1 MAQFNGS
8 DEFDVVGSAAGICNI
23 VAIDDDRK
31 NMKRNGLILAV
42 GLQIGIVVWLIT
54 HLYINLYTQE
64 QSVFPLE
71 DKNAEVL
78 ILNQSDVVTQS
89 FRVSHDDL
97 NEIRLMLPK
106 EGQVFET
113 MVIRIE
119 GGEEPLIVEVTSEQI
134 VNSPQV
140 VIELPDNFNLG
151 EMVDIKIGIFTEAE
165 GDWKMWSQKNKYL
178 NNPKLMGKMKIN
190 DTVRNDN
197 LVFRPIYGDK
207 DSIVVGDVI
216 DMKYEISRMIE
227 NLLEG
232 RPVWVQW
239 SMILSFLLAIVL
251 NGWFIYYGYILATR
265 SLSNDQEKQMLLI
278 IGITLIV
285 FVLIW

>member
-1 MAQFNGS
+1 
-8 DEFDVVGSAAGICNI
+8 
-23 VAIDDDRK
+23 
-31 NMKRNGLILAV
+31 
-42 GLQIGIVVWLIT
+42 
-54 HLYINLYTQE
+54 
-64 QSVFPLE
+64 
-71 DKNAEVL
+71 
-78 ILNQSDVVTQS
+78 
-89 FRVSHDDL
+89 
-97 NEIRLMLPK
+97 
-106 EGQVFET
+106 
-113 MVIRIE
+113 
-119 GGEEPLIVEVTSEQI
+119 
-134 VNSPQV
+134 
-140 VIELPDNFNLG
+140 
-151 EMVDIKIGIFTEAE
+151 
-165 GDWKMWSQKNKYL
+165 MWSQKNKYL

-190 DTVRNDN
+190 DTVRKDN